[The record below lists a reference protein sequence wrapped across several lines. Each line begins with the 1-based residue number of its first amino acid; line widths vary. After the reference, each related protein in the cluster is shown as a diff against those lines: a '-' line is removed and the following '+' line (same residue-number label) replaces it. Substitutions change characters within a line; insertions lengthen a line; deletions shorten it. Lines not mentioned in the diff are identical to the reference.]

1 MRARCAFF
9 PHARTPMIG
18 YVYFY
23 YVYYYIYSDVYYVYS
38 DATNAVRNGI
48 YMLFYTSTTFTMS
61 TRRWTG

>member
-23 YVYYYIYSDVYYVYS
+23 YVYYIYSDVYYVYS
-38 DATNAVRNGI
+38 DATNGI
-48 YMLFYTSTTFTMS
+48 NMLFYTSTTFTMS
-61 TRRWTG
+61 TTSTRRWTG